1 MVVSTGIRSRHRVS
15 GPLFLPRLAF
25 TGKSGALPLLMRLSR
40 QGVRRRL
47 MYEPPLHGQEEL
59 SAQHRLIE
67 AHPLA
72 LLISCGASGLLANSL
87 PFLLD
92 AGASPLGTLQVHM
105 ARANPQWRDL
115 TPETDVLVVFQGVD
129 HYITPGWYETKR
141 ETGKVVPTWNYTMVQ
156 AKGRA
161 KVMDDTWL
169 GQQIEEL
176 TRALEQRRAAPWAVS
191 DAPADFIA
199 MQRRAIVGVE
209 IEILD
214 IRGKWKT
221 SQNRNA
227 ADREGVVAGL
237 EAMGDD
243 ESRAMAKIVRA
254 TGRD

>member
-1 MVVSTGIRSRHRVS
+1 
-15 GPLFLPRLAF
+15 L
-25 TGKSGALPLLMRLSR
+25 
-40 QGVRRRL
+40 
-47 MYEPPLHGQEEL
+47 YEPPLHRNENL
-59 SAQHRLIE
+59 PDLHALIKE
-67 AHPLA
+67 RVFGLM
-72 LLISCGASGLLANSL
+72 ISNGAEGLVASSV
-87 PFLLD
+87 PFVLD
-92 AGASPLGTLQVHM
+92 TAGTELGTLKVHL
-105 ARANPQWRDL
+105 ARANSQWRDL
-115 TPETDVLVVFQGVD
+115 EASPDVLIVFQGHD
-129 HYITPGWYETKR
+129 HYITPSWYETKR

-161 KVMDDTWL
+161 KVMDDAWL

-176 TRALEQRRAAPWAVS
+176 TQALEQRREHSWAVG

-199 MQRRAIVGVE
+199 MQRRAIVGLE

-237 EAMGDD
+237 EAMGDED
-243 ESRAMAKIVRA
+243 SRAMAGIVRD

>member
-1 MVVSTGIRSRHRVS
+1 V
-15 GPLFLPRLAF
+15 
-25 TGKSGALPLLMRLSR
+25 
-40 QGVRRRL
+40 
-47 MYEPPLHGQEEL
+47 YEPPLHRNENLPEL
-59 SAQHRLIE
+59 HALIKDRVFG
-67 AHPLA
+67 
-72 LLISCGASGLLANSL
+72 LLISHGADGLIANSV
-87 PFLLD
+87 PFVLD
-92 AGASPLGTLQVHM
+92 TSASRLGVLKAHL

-115 TPETDVLVVFQGVD
+115 QEQPDVLVVFQGHD
-129 HYITPGWYETKR
+129 HYITPSWYATKR
-141 ETGKVVPTWNYTMVQ
+141 ETGRVVPTWNYTMVQ

-161 KVMDDTWL
+161 KVMDDAWL

-176 TRALEQRRAAPWAVS
+176 TRALEHRRAQPWAVG

-227 ADREGVVAGL
+227 ADRAGVIAGL

-243 ESRAMAKIVRA
+243 DARAMAGIVRE
-254 TGRD
+254 TNRD

>member
-1 MVVSTGIRSRHRVS
+1 
-15 GPLFLPRLAF
+15 L
-25 TGKSGALPLLMRLSR
+25 
-40 QGVRRRL
+40 
-47 MYEPPLHGQEEL
+47 YEPPLHRNENL
-59 SAQHRLIE
+59 PDLHALIKE
-67 AHPLA
+67 RVFG
-72 LLISCGASGLLANSL
+72 LLVSNGAEGILANSV
-87 PFLLD
+87 PFVLD
-92 AGASPLGTLQVHM
+92 AAASKLGTLKVHL

-115 TPETDVLVVFQGVD
+115 QAQPDVLVVFQGHD
-129 HYITPGWYETKR
+129 HYITPSWYATKQ

-161 KVMDDTWL
+161 KVMDDAWL
-169 GQQIEEL
+169 DQQIKEL
-176 TRALEQRRAAPWAVS
+176 TQTLEQRREQPWAVG

-227 ADREGVVAGL
+227 ADRAGVVAGL
-237 EAMGDD
+237 EAMGDED
-243 ESRAMAKIVRA
+243 SRAMAGIVRE

>member
-1 MVVSTGIRSRHRVS
+1 
-15 GPLFLPRLAF
+15 L
-25 TGKSGALPLLMRLSR
+25 
-40 QGVRRRL
+40 
-47 MYEPPLHGQEEL
+47 YEPPLHRNENLPQLHALIQE
-59 SAQHRLIE
+59 RVFG
-67 AHPLA
+67 
-72 LLISCGASGLLANSL
+72 LLISNGPDGLVASSV
-87 PFLLD
+87 PFVLD
-92 AGASPLGTLQVHM
+92 TAGSKLGTLKVHL

-115 TPETDVLVVFQGVD
+115 EASPDTLIVFQGHD
-129 HYITPGWYETKR
+129 HYITPSWYETKR

-169 GQQIEEL
+169 AQQIEEL
-176 TRALEQRRAAPWAVS
+176 TRALEQRREAPWAVG

-199 MQRRAIVGVE
+199 MQRRAIVGIE

-237 EAMGDD
+237 EAMGDED
-243 ESRAMAKIVRA
+243 SRAMAEIVRE